1 MAMSER
7 KICMGN
13 LQYCWVIEDE
23 FMYKELSITISY
35 IIPPLYSSL
44 ASYYRDLIHVYG
56 TGSRNGNQW
65 SEMSV
70 LWS

>member
-35 IIPPLYSSL
+35 IIPPFIVAWRAITETLYMYM
-44 ASYYRDLIHVYG
+44 AQAHETG
-56 TGSRNGNQW
+56 TSGQK
-65 SEMSV
+65 
-70 LWS
+70 